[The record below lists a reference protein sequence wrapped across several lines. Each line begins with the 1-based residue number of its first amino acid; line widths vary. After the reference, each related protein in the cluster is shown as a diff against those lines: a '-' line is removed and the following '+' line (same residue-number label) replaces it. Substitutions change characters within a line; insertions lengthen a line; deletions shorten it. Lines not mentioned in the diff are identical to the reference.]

1 MSVAEARPM
10 SPEAR
15 ETVRMQEV
23 LRLQRQAHLKNG
35 PPTAEKRI
43 EWLEK
48 AIALLVD
55 NQRLPMPPVNWLGTV
70 LHGLPASLLPG
81 TVDPQGGYLAFLG
94 RISPEKRPDRA
105 IEIAAQTGIPLK
117 IAAKI
122 DNADRDY
129 WNETIAPLVA
139 KHGDVVEFVG
149 EINDQQKAQFLGNA
163 KALLFPIDWPE
174 PFGLVMI
181 EAMACATPVIAF
193 RCGSVPEVIDHG
205 VTGYV
210 CEDVQ
215 GAVAALQR
223 IDELSRSEIRA
234 QFERRFSSTT
244 MARNY
249 VDGYTTLLE
258 AARRPVLR
266 RVAAG

>member
-1 MSVAEARPM
+1 
-10 SPEAR
+10 
-15 ETVRMQEV
+15 
-23 LRLQRQAHLKNG
+23 
-35 PPTAEKRI
+35 
-43 EWLEK
+43 
-48 AIALLVD
+48 
-55 NQRLPMPPVNWLGTV
+55 MPPVNWLGTV
-70 LHGLPASLLPG
+70 LHGLPADLLPG
-81 TVDPQGGYLAFLG
+81 NINPAGEYLAFLG

-105 IEIAAQTGIPLK
+105 IEIAAQSGIPLK

-122 DNADRDY
+122 DNADREY

-205 VTGYV
+205 VSGFIV
-210 CEDVQ
+210 ESVPE
-215 GAVAALQR
+215 AVAAVGRL
-223 IDELSRSEIRA
+223 DELPREGVRA
-234 QFERRFSSTT
+234 RFEARFTAER
-244 MARNY
+244 MARDY
-249 VDGYTTLLE
+249 VALYEQMVEENLHRGDNVVLLHE
-258 AARRPVLR
+258 PERAPTPRIA
-266 RVAAG
+266 